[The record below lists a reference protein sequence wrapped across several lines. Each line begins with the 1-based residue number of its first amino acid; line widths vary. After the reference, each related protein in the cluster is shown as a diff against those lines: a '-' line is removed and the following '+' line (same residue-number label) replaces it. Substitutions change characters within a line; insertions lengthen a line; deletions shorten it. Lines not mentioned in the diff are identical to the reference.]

1 MSTATRFSAALALRR
16 VASADD
22 PGCTDGTL
30 PEQELGQGR
39 GFGGGSAGRG
49 GFGAGAG
56 RTGGFGA
63 SGKAGSAS
71 AKASGRDRGSQGNVD
86 AADGQGADNNSARGN
101 SANGDS
107 AKGNPADGKGQASH
121 GRRKRGTGL
130 SAADRS
136 PLGKA
141 PDLDAIIARQRLGLP
156 LAGRLRP
163 ADVTRAWKLAAA
175 DHHPDRGG
183 RLDTMQAVNT
193 ARDLLLGRGVV

>member
-1 MSTATRFSAALALRR
+1 MSTANRLSAALALRR
-16 VASADD
+16 IATADD
-22 PGCTDGTL
+22 PGCTDATL
-30 PEQELGQGR
+30 PDQEPGQGR
-39 GFGGGSAGRG
+39 GFGGGSGGRG
-49 GFGAGAG
+49 GFGGGAG

-63 SGKAGSAS
+63 SGKTGRAS
-71 AKASGRDRGSQGNVD
+71 PKGNPKGSGRNQGSEGSVD
-86 AADGQGADNNSARGN
+86 AADGNRADA
-101 SANGDS
+101 
-107 AKGNPADGKGQASH
+107 NPADGKGQASH

-156 LAGRLRP
+156 LAGRLREV
-163 ADVTRAWKLAAA
+163 DVTRAWKLAAA

-193 ARDLLLGRGVV
+193 ARDLLLERGVV